1 MSLSLLKAIP
11 FITFTL
17 DNFFLVSNEGVK
29 RDIIHLEMKK
39 KMDES
44 KVTELFFL
52 PLTFFI
58 LSRLF
63 LGKHFINISKNLF
76 D

>member
-1 MSLSLLKAIP
+1 MSLSLLKAIQ

-17 DNFFLVSNEGVK
+17 DNFLVSNEGVK

-44 KVTELFFL
+44 KVTE
-52 PLTFFI
+52 
-58 LSRLF
+58 
-63 LGKHFINISKNLF
+63 
-76 D
+76 

>member
-17 DNFFLVSNEGVK
+17 DNFLVSNEGVK

-39 KMDES
+39 YGRKQSNRMI
-44 KVTELFFL
+44 FFAIDI
-52 PLTFFI
+52 FNIVSFI
-58 LSRLF
+58 FR
-63 LGKHFINISKNLF
+63 
-76 D
+76 

>member
-39 KMDES
+39 K
-44 KVTELFFL
+44 KWT
-52 PLTFFI
+52 
-58 LSRLF
+58 
-63 LGKHFINISKNLF
+63 KAK
-76 D
+76 

>member
-17 DNFFLVSNEGVK
+17 DNFLVSNEGVK

-39 KMDES
+39 NGRKQS
-44 KVTELFFL
+44 NRIIFL
-52 PLTFFI
+52 PLTFLI